1 MSRLLC
7 SLCHRPKLACI
18 CQFASPVDNDIL
30 VVVLLHP
37 KEVKQSKG
45 TLPLLAHSLSNI
57 VIIEGEDFS
66 HNEQLNDILAQYN
79 QQAALLYPSET
90 AGVLLKSVSS
100 TAIANHNDYNCLIL
114 LDATWKKAYRM
125 YMLSKNLQLI
135 NHIALPENLV
145 GRYEIRKTNKKNA
158 LSTLEACCYAL
169 EILESSPNK
178 YQGLLEKFVEFN
190 QFQLSF
196 KSKIIHKD

>member
-7 SLCHRPKLACI
+7 SICHRPKLACI
-18 CQFASPVDNDIL
+18 CQFASPIHNEIL

-57 VIIEGEDFS
+57 IIIEGEDFS
-66 HNEQLNDILAQYN
+66 HNEQLNDILAQYG
-79 QQAALLYPSET
+79 QQAVLLYPTET
-90 AGVLLKSVSS
+90 AGVLSNLVSS
-100 TAIANHNDYNCLIL
+100 ASTPSHKDYKCLVL

-135 NHIALPENLV
+135 NHITLPENII
-145 GRYEIRKTNKKNA
+145 GQYDIRKTNKKNA

-169 EILESSPNK
+169 EILETSPNK

-196 KSKIIHKD
+196 KK

>member
-1 MSRLLC
+1 
-7 SLCHRPKLACI
+7 
-18 CQFASPVDNDIL
+18 
-30 VVVLLHP
+30 
-37 KEVKQSKG
+37 
-45 TLPLLAHSLSNI
+45 
-57 VIIEGEDFS
+57 
-66 HNEQLNDILAQYN
+66 
-79 QQAALLYPSET
+79 
-90 AGVLLKSVSS
+90 
-100 TAIANHNDYNCLIL
+100 
-114 LDATWKKAYRM
+114 
-125 YMLSKNLQLI
+125 MLSKNLQLI